1 MEGREPAGIAAAPEP
16 APCASPVGPAQVPA
30 AEGPQGSSAA
40 GRAGQRSP
48 GRESPNGNVGVRE
61 RAPAVAAESQ
71 GKKGRGG
78 LPAPFCKRV
87 RESGGSRSGSAG
99 GGLCSAGDSARGR
112 DGGGAAEREEGAAGA
127 SVSYRSAKGLRAS
140 SGCGGPRRCSRP
152 SSALSCPLVL
162 LSSAL
167 LHPGLC
173 PSASRCLPSSLDLRS
188 LSACPCPSGT
198 YKVRFPRAP
207 GCGLP
212 ASSARVQ
219 QEPRISGFRV
229 RW

>member
-48 GRESPNGNVGVRE
+48 GREGPNGNVGVRE
-61 RAPAVAAESQ
+61 RDPAVAAESQ
-71 GKKGRGG
+71 GKKGWGG
-78 LPAPFCKRV
+78 LPAPLCKRV

-127 SVSYRSAKGLRAS
+127 SVSEGAPCVQQLRGS
-140 SGCGGPRRCSRP
+140 SP
-152 SSALSCPLVL
+152 VL
-162 LSSAL
+162 TTV
-167 LHPGLC
+167 LC
-173 PSASRCLPSSLDLRS
+173 PKLSPCPPFFSSPAPRPLPQRVSLPPFLSRLAVTLCLP
-188 LSACPCPSGT
+188 
-198 YKVRFPRAP
+198 
-207 GCGLP
+207 LP
-212 ASSARVQ
+212 
-219 QEPRISGFRV
+219 
-229 RW
+229 